1 MREMRGRRRE
11 DGSLSKRRLFGLLC
25 GGVRKAISKRVKDSE
40 VKVMSLDYKNW
51 SYGDTSISSDTDTVE
66 RALISGEVKVKAP
79 SASDLKWALEWLA
92 IYQSSD
98 HKELAQAFGNV
109 IAFLDL
115 TAQAK
120 EKRSALAR
128 AKKQYAK
135 EKGIKVSQVRLI
147 KNN

>member
-1 MREMRGRRRE
+1 M
-11 DGSLSKRRLFGLLC
+11 LC
-25 GGVRKAISKRVKDSE
+25 GEIRKGISKRPKDSE

-51 SYGDTSISSDTDTVE
+51 SYGDTFVSADTDTVE
-66 RALISGEVKVKAP
+66 RALISGEVKVQAP
-79 SASDLKWALEWLA
+79 SASELRWAAEWLA
-92 IYQSSD
+92 VYCSSD

-115 TAQAK
+115 TAQSK
-120 EKRSALAR
+120 EKRSVLAQ

-147 KNN
+147 KE

>member
-1 MREMRGRRRE
+1 
-11 DGSLSKRRLFGLLC
+11 
-25 GGVRKAISKRVKDSE
+25 
-40 VKVMSLDYKNW
+40 MSLDYKNW

-66 RALISGEVKVKAP
+66 TALMSGEVKPQAP
-79 SASDLKWALEWLA
+79 SASDLRWALEWLA
-92 IYQSSD
+92 TYQSAD
-98 HKELAQAFGNV
+98 HTELAQAFGNV

-135 EKGIKVSQVRLI
+135 EKGIKVSQVRI
-147 KNN
+147 NRNN

>member
-1 MREMRGRRRE
+1 
-11 DGSLSKRRLFGLLC
+11 
-25 GGVRKAISKRVKDSE
+25 
-40 VKVMSLDYKNW
+40 MSLDYKNW
-51 SYGDTSISSDTDTVE
+51 SYGETSISSDTDTVE